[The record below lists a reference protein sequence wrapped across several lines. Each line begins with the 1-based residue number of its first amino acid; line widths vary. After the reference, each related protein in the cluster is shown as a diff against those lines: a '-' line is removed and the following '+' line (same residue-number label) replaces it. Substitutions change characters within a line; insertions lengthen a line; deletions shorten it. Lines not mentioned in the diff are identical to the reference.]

1 MIRQP
6 FRRRRAKQEQAAPA
20 ELLHRS
26 SQLRCPAIFL
36 SDLHLGSQLC
46 EADGLLHFLGQI
58 RPDLLVLVGD
68 VLDLQAIRHHAGCDP
83 LDLDRALLRVFTE
96 PGPLHLF
103 AGLRRELK
111 AWLPERHQQ
120 VLSRLG
126 RLIELGVE
134 VVLIPGNHDA
144 SLRRFC
150 PLHGPGWTLRHELL
164 YSAPDGRR
172 MLAVHGDEDDGVV
185 GLHDGLVQALVSTQE
200 TYTALAAGLRRLSA
214 PLAGPQPLLVGAA
227 SGQLMN
233 DAAELLAGHWHR
245 AGCSRP
251 PLDRHGLSP
260 AFTLERLMKRGLGHD
275 RRLKRRLLQRLQ
287 KTPWPDQVL
296 EGVMGVDAVIAGHTH
311 IPEAT
316 AFALPGADG
325 PPQTLRAGAGSRRP
339 SRCRCHIEYYNDGSW
354 ARGQKRLGR
363 TALVVAND
371 GAIGMVQQER
381 SGRIVAFQPPRFAF
395 NTYPMQPCRGFGVMV
410 ATP

>member
-1 MIRQP
+1 MRQP
-6 FRRRRAKQEQAAPA
+6 FRRLAATQEPAAPA
-20 ELLHRS
+20 ELRHRS
-26 SQLRCPAIFL
+26 NQLRCPAIFL
-36 SDLHLGSQLC
+36 SDLHLGSHLC

-83 LDLDRALLRVFTE
+83 QDLERALLRVFTA

-103 AGLRRELK
+103 AGLRRELN
-111 AWLPERHQQ
+111 AWLPELHQR
-120 VLSRLG
+120 VLGRLD

-134 VVLIPGNHDA
+134 LVLIPGNHDA

-150 PLHGPGWTLRHELL
+150 PRQGPGWSLRHEFL
-164 YSAPDGRR
+164 YTAPDGRR
-172 MLAVHGDEDDGVV
+172 MLAVHGDEDDDVV

-214 PLAGPQPLLVGAA
+214 PMAGPQPLLVGADA
-227 SGQLMN
+227 GQLMS
-233 DAAELLAGHWHR
+233 DAAELLAGHWYR
-245 AGCSRP
+245 AGGSRP

-260 AFTLERLMKRGLGHD
+260 TFTLERLMKRGLGHD
-275 RRLKRRLLQRLQ
+275 RQLKRRLLQRVQ
-287 KTPWPDQVL
+287 RTPWPDPVL
-296 EGVMGVDAVIAGHTH
+296 EGVVGVDAVIAGHTH

-325 PPQTLRAGAGSRRP
+325 PPHPLEARAGGRRH
-339 SRCRCHIEYYNDGSW
+339 SQCRCHIEYYNDGSW

-363 TALVVAND
+363 TALVMAHD

-381 SGRIVAFQPPRFAF
+381 SGRIVPFQPPRFAF
-395 NTYPMQPCRGFGVMV
+395 NTYPMQPCRGCGVMV